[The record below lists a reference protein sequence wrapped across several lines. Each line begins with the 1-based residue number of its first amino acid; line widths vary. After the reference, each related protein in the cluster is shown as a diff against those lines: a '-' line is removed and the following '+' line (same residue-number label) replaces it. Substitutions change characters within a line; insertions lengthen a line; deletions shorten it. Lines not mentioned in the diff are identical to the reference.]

1 MSILLLVHPQEL
13 KQSRVEMP
21 PFPTEVQGL
30 NSPRE
35 DWDNYKRTIWKRG
48 HLNQAIRAEG
58 GICLGRHG
66 MGDQER

>member
-1 MSILLLVHPQEL
+1 
-13 KQSRVEMP
+13 MP